1 MNQRRPDASMTLLTE
16 LFDHPLDP
24 GYAAAS
30 EARTRRGGPAARPV
44 RAPVVAVAAVCIGL
58 LFTVGAR
65 TLGSDRVADGKRALI
80 DQITTREAEV
90 EARTQTALNLQS
102 EVSALEGEAA
112 TQAGSSAAR
121 LDRLRLAAGAT
132 AVTGPGIVVT
142 LDDAP
147 SVTPDDGGDSR
158 GATGGTPEGTVL
170 SRDLQI
176 VTNGLWQAGAE
187 AIAING
193 RRLTSRSSIRFAGEA
208 ILVDYRP
215 LSPPYV
221 VSAIGDPD
229 ALRTGFAANDG
240 GAYLAALENNYGVRG
255 SIEPSDEIRLPAAV
269 SLSTRVSKPAPTSS
283 TESPS

>member
-1 MNQRRPDASMTLLTE
+1 M
-16 LFDHPLDP
+16 
-24 GYAAAS
+24 Y
-30 EARTRRGGPAARPV
+30 
-44 RAPVVAVAAVCIGL
+44 
-58 LFTVGAR
+58 
-65 TLGSDRVADGKRALI
+65 KR
-80 DQITTREAEV
+80 Q
-90 EARTQTALNLQS
+90 
-102 EVSALEGEAA
+102 
-112 TQAGSSAAR
+112 
-121 LDRLRLAAGAT
+121 
-132 AVTGPGIVVT
+132 
-142 LDDAP
+142 
-147 SVTPDDGGDSR
+147 
-158 GATGGTPEGTVL
+158 VL

>member
-30 EARTRRGGPAARPV
+30 EARTRRGGPASRPV